1 MKISSTEN
9 KQIFD
14 TLVANPD
21 NYNKFAGE
29 LLEFN
34 VMNKQPG
41 VRIPATWLT
50 PSVLYVDDQVVVQF
64 NEFLHKHG
72 CNVSIC

>member
-14 TLVANPD
+14 ALVANPD

-34 VMNKQPG
+34 VMNKQPC

>member
-14 TLVANPD
+14 ALVANPD

-34 VMNKQPG
+34 VMNKQPS